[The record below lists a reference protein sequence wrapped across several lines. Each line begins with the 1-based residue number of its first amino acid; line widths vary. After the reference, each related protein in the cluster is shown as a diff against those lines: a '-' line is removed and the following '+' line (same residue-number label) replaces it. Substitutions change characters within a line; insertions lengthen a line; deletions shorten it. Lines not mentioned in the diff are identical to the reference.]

1 MPQTEYSPPGAGSP
15 PTAVHSR
22 SGSLQS
28 LVRLPGAA
36 RAKLSNL
43 GKKDWVRYIEDT
55 DGQDNENDIYR
66 RQSVSLGPL
75 GARGCCTIRCCWWS
89 LGRRRRG

>member
-1 MPQTEYSPPGAGSP
+1 MPQTEYSPPVAGPP
-15 PTAVHSR
+15 PTAAAMHSR

-66 RQSVSLGPL
+66 RQSVRAAGLLSAAAHWVQQQHG
-75 GARGCCTIRCCWWS
+75 W
-89 LGRRRRG
+89 